1 MILSLF
7 LDIAPPR
14 VRSSTFD
21 PQRATR
27 AHSIP
32 ILHRVNVQS
41 TYSRQVTPVLYILCD
56 THLSSRGS
64 LAGVN
69 KAYVFFQATHVGSLI
84 SFGVRTKGKQK
95 DDDVEIHHQSSQFRF
110 SHLLI
115 YTYLDKK
122 AIARKEKPLDD
133 QSKGFKV
140 RGTPNFIE
148 RRDKGKTREER
159 DSQRNY
165 NKPDYSCQH
174 ICKNYI
180 EIVVY
185 N

>member
-14 VRSSTFD
+14 VRCSTFD
-21 PQRATR
+21 PYQATE

-41 TYSRQVTPVLYILCD
+41 MHSRQVTPVLCILCD

-84 SFGVRTKGKQK
+84 SFGVRTKKGMK
-95 DDDVEIHHQSSQFRF
+95 DNDVEIHHHFPISF
-110 SHLLI
+110 SLI
-115 YTYLDKK
+115 YKFTPIGLKK
-122 AIARKEKPLDD
+122 QEVQKKNPQMISLRVLRCEGHQD
-133 QSKGFKV
+133 
-140 RGTPNFIE
+140 FIE
-148 RRDKGKTREER
+148 REG
-159 DSQRNY
+159 
-165 NKPDYSCQH
+165 
-174 ICKNYI
+174 
-180 EIVVY
+180 
-185 N
+185 